1 MSLTDTLKNTLSALT
16 EGGLNRYRL
25 NIPSCT
31 ASLDVETFTGKEFMS
46 ELYHY
51 TILFTSSDQNI
62 SSSQLLT
69 RPATLT
75 MGTGPLM
82 GLTEQKVVHGVVT
95 HFKRIRGSRDQAT
108 YQIIIEPFLSLLR
121 NQFRTHRFFVDKSV
135 PEVVTEVLQEHGLKG
150 WEYEFTLKADYPK
163 REQINQYKENDLAFI
178 ERLLAEVGIFY
189 FFTLQPNTQTEVV
202 HFADKQSAWTFGKSL
217 PLSSPSGMS
226 DNAVD
231 SVWGVNVRQNVVERN
246 VTASDYNHREAQ
258 NVLTSVPADMTRG
271 DVDGVTYGEVYHY
284 LPRHLERGDKITP
297 SAETGN
303 FWARLEH
310 ERFLSGQ
317 TTISGFSNDALLSP
331 AQVLTISE
339 LAVPPTL
346 PSETDNGIIITRTG
360 YIASR
365 KNALIVMWEGM
376 PYYENRCWRPAAKN
390 RPVVSGTMT
399 ARVTSAKDN
408 DIYAWQDASGMY
420 RVKFDA
426 DRDDKRQGM
435 ESMPVRFA
443 KPYGGDKYG
452 FHFPLIQGTEVAIAF
467 HEGDPDRPYIAHAL
481 HDSRHVDH
489 VTEANSTRNV
499 VRTAGLN
506 KLRME
511 DKRGEEHIKL
521 STEYGGKTQLN
532 LGHNVNASRVLR
544 GEGAEL
550 RTNDWVSV
558 RGGKGVMLTADAQ
571 PDVGSKMLEMD
582 RAVEQLEQ
590 ALTLARSLQAA
601 AKGAQATIS
610 DIDSQKT
617 LNSSLKYLKMP
628 GMLASAPAG
637 IGILSPEAVRLASGE
652 ASIGLMSGKNTDIS
666 AGQSFTVAASE
677 AVSLFAQAA
686 GMKMYAGAGTVDIQ
700 AQADAMNVSAL
711 QDITVA
717 SGQGSVK
724 VNASKELILSCGG
737 AYIKLSGG
745 NIELGCPGNI
755 LLKAANVNQIGPA
768 SLDTPPVTFPKG
780 YGGTFTVTDPESG
793 DIKPFTSYRV
803 TSPDGEVLEGISDS
817 SGKTAPFYSSTP
829 GNVKI
834 EFPREQKDEG
844 PGHWVT
850 VEHDYHG
857 LKNAAIMSINRLT
870 SMGDSGRAFFTEGKD
885 FMHTKR
891 DKIQE
896 WNPLPSDADE
906 NTINNSAV
914 HRYGEQRRITQ
925 TFLEGDDAWQV
936 SGTSWHWMPVVADEL
951 YETKDSK

>member
-1 MSLTDTLKNTLSALT
+1 MSLTDTFKSTLSALT

-25 NIPSCT
+25 DIPSCT
-31 ASLDVETFTGKEFMS
+31 ASLDVETFTGKEFIS

-51 TILFTSSDQNI
+51 QVIFTSSDQNI
-62 SSSQLLT
+62 SSAQLLT
-69 RPATLT
+69 KPATLT

-82 GLTEQKVVHGVVT
+82 ELTGQKVVHGVVT
-95 HFKRIRGSRDQAT
+95 HFKRISGSCDQAT
-108 YQIIIEPFLSLLR
+108 YQIIIEPYLSLLR
-121 NQFRTHRFFVDKSV
+121 KQFRTHRFFVNKSV
-135 PEVVTEVLQEHGLKG
+135 PEVVTEVLQEHGLKC

-163 REQINQYKENDLAFI
+163 REQINQYKESDLAFI

-189 FFTLQPNTQTEVV
+189 FFTLQPDTQTEVV
-202 HFADKQSAWTFGKSL
+202 HFADKQSAWTFGKTL
-217 PLSSPSGMS
+217 PLNSPSGMN
-226 DNAVD
+226 DNKAD
-231 SVWGVNVRQNVVERN
+231 AVWGINVRQNVVERS
-246 VTASDYNHREAQ
+246 VIASDYNHREAQ
-258 NVLTSVPADMTRG
+258 NVLTSAPADMTRG
-271 DVDGVTYGEVYHY
+271 EGDGVTYGEVYHY

-310 ERFLSGQ
+310 ERFLSVQ
-317 TTISGFSNDALLSP
+317 TTVSGRSNDALLSP

-339 LAVPPTL
+339 VAITPTL
-346 PSETDNGIIITRTG
+346 PSETDKGIIITRTG
-360 YIASR
+360 YTASR
-365 KNALIVMWEGM
+365 KNALLVTWEGM
-376 PYYENRCWRPAAKN
+376 PYYENRCWRPALKK
-390 RPVVSGTMT
+390 RPVVSGTLM

-426 DRDDKRQGM
+426 DRDDKGQGL

-499 VRTAGLN
+499 IRTAGLN

-511 DKRGEEHIKL
+511 DKRGEEHVKL

-532 LGHNVNASRVLR
+532 LGHNVNADRVVR

-558 RGGKGVMLTADAQ
+558 RGGKGILLTADVQ
-571 PDVGSKMLEMD
+571 PDVGTKMLEMD

-590 ALTLARSLQAA
+590 ALTLARSLKAA
-601 AKGAQATIS
+601 VKGAKATVS

-637 IGILSPEAVRLASGE
+637 IGILSPETVRVASGG

-666 AGQSFTVAASE
+666 AGQSFTVAVGE

-686 GMKMYAGAGTVDIQ
+686 GMKMYAGAGMVDIQ
-700 AQADAMNVSAL
+700 AQADAVNVSAL
-711 QDITVA
+711 QDITVI

-724 VNASKELILSCGG
+724 VNASQELVLSCGG

-745 NIELGCPGNI
+745 NIELGCLGNI
-755 LLKAANVNQIGPA
+755 LLKAANVNQTGPA

-780 YGGTFTVTDPESG
+780 YSEGFITTSSESG
-793 DIKPFTSYRV
+793 AVKPFTTYRI
-803 TSPDGEVLEGISDS
+803 TTAEGEVDNGFS
-817 SGKTAPFYSSTP
+817 SATGETAPIFTSMPSQL
-829 GNVKI
+829 KI
-834 EFPREQKDEG
+834 EYPRNVPE
-844 PGHWVT
+844 
-850 VEHDYHG
+850 
-857 LKNAAIMSINRLT
+857 S
-870 SMGDSGRAFFTEGKD
+870 
-885 FMHTKR
+885 
-891 DKIQE
+891 
-896 WNPLPSDADE
+896 
-906 NTINNSAV
+906 
-914 HRYGEQRRITQ
+914 
-925 TFLEGDDAWQV
+925 LEA
-936 SGTSWHWMPVVADEL
+936 E
-951 YETKDSK
+951 

>member
-1 MSLTDTLKNTLSALT
+1 MSLTDTFKNTLSALT

-25 NIPSCT
+25 DIPSCT
-31 ASLDVETFTGKEFMS
+31 ALLDVETFTGKEFIS

-51 TILFTSSDQNI
+51 QVIFTSSDQNI
-62 SSSQLLT
+62 SSAQLLT
-69 RPATLT
+69 KPATLT

-82 GLTEQKVVHGVVT
+82 ELTGQKVVHGVVT
-95 HFKRIRGSRDQAT
+95 HFKRISGSCDQAT
-108 YQIIIEPFLSLLR
+108 YQIIIEPYLSLLR
-121 NQFRTHRFFVDKSV
+121 KQFRTHRFFVNKSV
-135 PEVVTEVLQEHGLKG
+135 PEVVTEVLQEHGLKC
-150 WEYEFTLKADYPK
+150 WEYAFTLKADYPK
-163 REQINQYKENDLAFI
+163 REQINQYKESDLAFI

-189 FFTLQPNTQTEVV
+189 FFTLQPDTQTEVV
-202 HFADKQSAWTFGKSL
+202 HFADKQSAWTFGKTL
-217 PLSSPSGMS
+217 PLNSPSGMN
-226 DNAVD
+226 DNKAD
-231 SVWGVNVRQNVVERN
+231 AVWGINVRQNVVERS
-246 VTASDYNHREAQ
+246 VIASDYNHREAQ
-258 NVLTSVPADMTRG
+258 NVLTSAPADMTRG
-271 DVDGVTYGEVYHY
+271 EGDGVTYGEVYHY

-310 ERFLSGQ
+310 ERFLSVQ
-317 TTISGFSNDALLSP
+317 TTVSGRSNDALLSP

-339 LAVPPTL
+339 VAITPTL
-346 PSETDNGIIITRTG
+346 PSETDKGIIITRTG
-360 YIASR
+360 YTASR
-365 KNALIVMWEGM
+365 KNALLVTWEGM
-376 PYYENRCWRPAAKN
+376 PYYENRCWRPALKK
-390 RPVVSGTMT
+390 RPVVSGTLM

-426 DRDDKRQGM
+426 DRDDKGQGL

-499 VRTAGLN
+499 IRTAGLN

-511 DKRGEEHIKL
+511 DKRGEEHVKL

-532 LGHNVNASRVLR
+532 LGHNVNADRVVR

-558 RGGKGVMLTADAQ
+558 RGGKGILLTADVQ
-571 PDVGSKMLEMD
+571 PDVGTKMLEMD

-590 ALTLARSLQAA
+590 ALTLARSLKAA
-601 AKGAQATIS
+601 VKGAKATVS

-637 IGILSPEAVRLASGE
+637 IGILSPETVRVASGG

-666 AGQSFTVAASE
+666 AGQSFTVAVGE

-686 GMKMYAGAGTVDIQ
+686 GMKMYAGAGMVDIQ
-700 AQADAMNVSAL
+700 AQADAVNVSAL
-711 QDITVA
+711 QDITVI

-724 VNASKELILSCGG
+724 VNASQELVLSCGG

-745 NIELGCPGNI
+745 NIELGCLGNI
-755 LLKAANVNQIGPA
+755 LLKAANVNQTGPA

-780 YGGTFTVTDPESG
+780 YSEGFITTSSESG
-793 DIKPFTSYRV
+793 AVKPFTTYRI
-803 TSPDGEVLEGISDS
+803 TTAEGEVYNGVS
-817 SGKTAPFYSSTP
+817 SATGETAPIFTSMPSQL
-829 GNVKI
+829 KI
-834 EFPREQKDEG
+834 EYPRNVPE
-844 PGHWVT
+844 
-850 VEHDYHG
+850 
-857 LKNAAIMSINRLT
+857 S
-870 SMGDSGRAFFTEGKD
+870 
-885 FMHTKR
+885 
-891 DKIQE
+891 
-896 WNPLPSDADE
+896 
-906 NTINNSAV
+906 
-914 HRYGEQRRITQ
+914 
-925 TFLEGDDAWQV
+925 LEA
-936 SGTSWHWMPVVADEL
+936 E
-951 YETKDSK
+951 

>member
-1 MSLTDTLKNTLSALT
+1 MSLTDTFKNTLSALA

-25 NIPSCT
+25 DIPSCT
-31 ASLDVETFTGKEFMS
+31 ASVDVEEFSGQEFMS

-62 SSSQLLT
+62 SAAQLLT

-82 GLTEQKVVHGVVT
+82 GLTGQKVVHGVVT

-121 NQFRTHRFFVDKSV
+121 RQFRTHRFFINKSV

-150 WEYEFTLKADYPK
+150 WEFEFTLKADYPK
-163 REQINQYKENDLAFI
+163 REQINQYKEDDLAFI

-189 FFTLQPNTQTEVV
+189 FFTLQPDTQTEVV
-202 HFADKQSAWTFGKSL
+202 HFADKQSVWTFGKSL

-226 DNAVD
+226 DNAAD
-231 SVWGVNVRQNVVERN
+231 SVWDVNVRQNVVERS

-271 DVDGVTYGEVYHY
+271 DGDGVTYGDVYHY
-284 LPRHLERGDKITP
+284 RPRHLERGDKITP

-317 TTISGFSNDALLSP
+317 TTISGCSNDALLSP

-339 LAVPPTL
+339 SVVLPTL
-346 PSETDNGIIITRTG
+346 PTETENGIIITRTG

-365 KNALIVMWEGM
+365 KNALSVTWEGM
-376 PYYENRCWRPAAKN
+376 PYYENRCWRPAAKR
-390 RPVVSGTMT
+390 RPVVSGTLT

-426 DRDDKRQGM
+426 DRDDRRQGM

-499 VRTAGLN
+499 IRTAGLN

-532 LGHNVNASRVLR
+532 LGHNVNADRALR

-550 RTNDWVSV
+550 RTDKWVAV
-558 RGGKGVMLTADAQ
+558 RGGAGVFITADKQ
-571 PDVGSKMLEMD
+571 PQAGDKMLEMQDTMD
-582 RAVEQLEQ
+582 RLKQSGDLMDSLSRDAQTAKAGPAQVDAQLAFMREQIEELKQAVAVLSAPDGI
-590 ALTLARSLQAA
+590 ALT
-601 AKGAQATIS
+601 
-610 DIDSQKT
+610 
-617 LNSSLKYLKMP
+617 
-628 GMLASAPAG
+628 
-637 IGILSPEAVRLASGE
+637 
-652 ASIGLMSGKNTDIS
+652 SGKHLQLSARQNLMFS
-666 AGQSFTVAASE
+666 AGVDADMG
-677 AVSLFAQAA
+677 VMKRLFIGVGEGLSVFVRKL
-686 GMKMYAGAGTVDIQ
+686 GMKLIANQGPVTIQ
-700 AQADAMNVSAL
+700 AQNDQMQLLARQGL
-711 QDITVA
+711 EITSTEDEIHIVA
-717 SGQGSVK
+717 KKKIILNAGGS
-724 VNASKELILSCGG
+724 
-737 AYIKLSGG
+737 YITLDPCK
-745 NIELGCPGNI
+745 IELGTNGDF
-755 LLKAANVNQIGPA
+755 NVKSSDFDYSGPA
-768 SLDTPPVTFPKG
+768 KMDASHPEYPP
-780 YGGTFTVTDPESG
+780 
-793 DIKPFTSYRV
+793 
-803 TSPDGEVLEGISDS
+803 LQ
-817 SGKTAPFYSSTP
+817 
-829 GNVKI
+829 GNVKQSLYFSVPQAPNAEGMSWAGMPYTLYADGNVVKKGVLDNHGRVDVDHQVVTQEYLMEMANGVSYQI
-834 EFPREQKDEG
+834 PIVDAYSNPEQGKLANRGFHNHHSQVDVEINPPASHTEHRNLYAELLDG
-844 PGHWVT
+844 PG
-850 VEHDYHG
+850 
-857 LKNAAIMSINRLT
+857 
-870 SMGDSGRAFFTEGKD
+870 
-885 FMHTKR
+885 
-891 DKIQE
+891 DKE
-896 WNPLPSDADE
+896 ES
-906 NTINNSAV
+906 
-914 HRYGEQRRITQ
+914 
-925 TFLEGDDAWQV
+925 
-936 SGTSWHWMPVVADEL
+936 
-951 YETKDSK
+951 

>member
-1 MSLTDTLKNTLSALT
+1 MSLTETLKNTLSALT

-25 NIPSCT
+25 DIPSCA
-31 ASLDVETFTGKEFMS
+31 ASLDVEEFNGKEFMS
-46 ELYHY
+46 ELYY
-51 TILFTSSDQNI
+51 YDVIFTSSDRNI
-62 SSSQLLT
+62 SSAQLLT

-82 GLTEQKVVHGVVT
+82 GLTGQKVVHGVVT
-95 HFKRIRGSRDQAT
+95 HFKRISGSRDQAT

-121 NQFRTHRFFVDKSV
+121 KQFRTHRFFVNKSV

-189 FFTLQPNTQTEVV
+189 FFTLQPDTQTEVV

-231 SVWGVNVRQNVVERN
+231 SVWGVNVRQNVVERS
-246 VTASDYNHREAQ
+246 VIASDYNHRAAQ

-271 DVDGVTYGEVYHY
+271 DGDGVNYGEVYHY

-317 TTISGFSNDALLSP
+317 TTVSGCSNDALLSP
-331 AQVLTISE
+331 AQVLTVSE
-339 LAVPPTL
+339 SVVPPTL

-365 KNALIVMWEGM
+365 KNALVVMWEGM
-376 PYYENRCWRPAAKN
+376 PYYENRCWRPAAKK
-390 RPVVSGTMT
+390 RPVISGTLT
-399 ARVTSAKDN
+399 ARVTSARDN
-408 DIYAWQDASGMY
+408 DIYAWQDVSGMY

-452 FHFPLIQGTEVAIAF
+452 FHFPLVQGTEVAIAF

-499 VRTAGLN
+499 IRTAGLN

-511 DKRGEEHIKL
+511 DKRGEEHVKL

-532 LGHNVNASRVLR
+532 LGHNVDASRELR

-550 RTNDWVSV
+550 RTDKWVSI
-558 RGGKGVMLTADAQ
+558 RGGAGVFISADKQPQVGGSMLA
-571 PDVGSKMLEMD
+571 MEE
-582 RAVEQLEQ
+582 AVSQLEN
-590 ALTLARSLQAA
+590 ALAI
-601 AKGAQATIS
+601 AKS
-610 DIDSQKT
+610 
-617 LNSSLKYLKMP
+617 
-628 GMLASAPAG
+628 LASAAESAQALPPDTANQQALNDALKELVQQG
-637 IGILSPEAVRLASGE
+637 MVLNAPQGVSISSPQAVRLSSGS
-652 ASIGLMSGKNTDIS
+652 ACVGIMSQLNTDIS
-666 AGQSFTVAASE
+666 AMKRFTVAAGE
-677 AVSLFAQAA
+677 AVSLLARKA
-686 GMKMYAGAGTVDIQ
+686 GMKLFAAKGKLELQ
-700 AQADAMNVSAL
+700 AQDDGLDAVAKKDVTVNSIEGRINISAA
-711 QDITVA
+711 T
-717 SGQGSVK
+717 
-724 VNASKELILSCGG
+724 ELIINCAG

-755 LLKAANVNQIGPA
+755 LLKSMNVQKMGKA
-768 SLDTPPVTFPKG
+768 DFRVPPIELPKG
-780 YGGTFTVTDPESG
+780 FEESFTIKDQKTGEIVPYARYRITTEKGQIFEGRANAEGKTTSIFTAMPES
-793 DIKPFTSYRV
+793 
-803 TSPDGEVLEGISDS
+803 L
-817 SGKTAPFYSSTP
+817 
-829 GNVKI
+829 KI
-834 EFPREQKDEG
+834 E
-844 PGHWVT
+844 
-850 VEHDYHG
+850 
-857 LKNAAIMSINRLT
+857 LL
-870 SMGDSGRAFFTEGKD
+870 
-885 FMHTKR
+885 
-891 DKIQE
+891 
-896 WNPLPSDADE
+896 
-906 NTINNSAV
+906 
-914 HRYGEQRRITQ
+914 
-925 TFLEGDDAWQV
+925 
-936 SGTSWHWMPVVADEL
+936 
-951 YETKDSK
+951 

>member
-1 MSLTDTLKNTLSALT
+1 MSLTDTFKNTLSALT

-25 NIPSCT
+25 DIPSCT
-31 ASLDVETFTGKEFMS
+31 ALLDVETFTGKEFIS

-51 TILFTSSDQNI
+51 QVIFTSSDQNI
-62 SSSQLLT
+62 SSAQLLT
-69 RPATLT
+69 KPATLT

-82 GLTEQKVVHGVVT
+82 ELTGQKVVHGVVT
-95 HFKRIRGSRDQAT
+95 HFKRISGSCDQAT
-108 YQIIIEPFLSLLR
+108 YQIIIEPYLSLLR
-121 NQFRTHRFFVDKSV
+121 KQFRTHRFFVNKSV
-135 PEVVTEVLQEHGLKG
+135 PEVVTEVLQEHGLKC

-163 REQINQYKENDLAFI
+163 REQINQYKESDLAFI

-189 FFTLQPNTQTEVV
+189 FFTLQPDTQTEVV
-202 HFADKQSAWTFGKSL
+202 HFADKQSAWTFGKTL
-217 PLSSPSGMS
+217 PLNSPSGMN
-226 DNAVD
+226 DNKAD
-231 SVWGVNVRQNVVERN
+231 AVWGINVRQNVVERS
-246 VTASDYNHREAQ
+246 VIASDYNHREAQ
-258 NVLTSVPADMTRG
+258 NVLTSAPADMTRG
-271 DVDGVTYGEVYHY
+271 EGDGVTYGEVYHY

-310 ERFLSGQ
+310 ERFLSVQ
-317 TTISGFSNDALLSP
+317 TTVSGRSNDALLSP

-339 LAVPPTL
+339 VAITPTL
-346 PSETDNGIIITRTG
+346 PSETDKGIIITRTG
-360 YIASR
+360 YTASR
-365 KNALIVMWEGM
+365 KNALLVTWEGM
-376 PYYENRCWRPAAKN
+376 PYYENRCWRPALKK
-390 RPVVSGTMT
+390 RPVVSGTLM

-426 DRDDKRQGM
+426 DRDDKGQGL

-467 HEGDPDRPYIAHAL
+467 HEGDPDRPDIAHAL

-499 VRTAGLN
+499 IRTAGLN

-511 DKRGEEHIKL
+511 DKRGEEHVKL

-532 LGHNVNASRVLR
+532 LGHNVNADRVVR

-558 RGGKGVMLTADAQ
+558 RGGKGILLTADVQ
-571 PDVGSKMLEMD
+571 PDVGTKMLEMD

-590 ALTLARSLQAA
+590 ALTLARSLKAA
-601 AKGAQATIS
+601 VKGAKATVS

-637 IGILSPEAVRLASGE
+637 IGILSPETVRVASGG

-666 AGQSFTVAASE
+666 AGQSFTVAVGE

-686 GMKMYAGAGTVDIQ
+686 GMKMYAGAGMVDIQ
-700 AQADAMNVSAL
+700 AQADAVNVSAL
-711 QDITVA
+711 QDITVI

-724 VNASKELILSCGG
+724 VNASQELVLSCGG

-745 NIELGCPGNI
+745 NIELGCLGNI
-755 LLKAANVNQIGPA
+755 LLKAANVNQTGPA

-780 YGGTFTVTDPESG
+780 YSEGFITTSSESG
-793 DIKPFTSYRV
+793 AVKPFTTYRI
-803 TSPDGEVLEGISDS
+803 TTAEGEVYNGVS
-817 SGKTAPFYSSTP
+817 SATGETAPIFTSMPSQL
-829 GNVKI
+829 KI
-834 EFPREQKDEG
+834 EYPRNVPE
-844 PGHWVT
+844 
-850 VEHDYHG
+850 
-857 LKNAAIMSINRLT
+857 S
-870 SMGDSGRAFFTEGKD
+870 
-885 FMHTKR
+885 
-891 DKIQE
+891 
-896 WNPLPSDADE
+896 
-906 NTINNSAV
+906 
-914 HRYGEQRRITQ
+914 
-925 TFLEGDDAWQV
+925 LEA
-936 SGTSWHWMPVVADEL
+936 E
-951 YETKDSK
+951 